1 MKKQPGPRLQKQP
14 GPRLQKLIENGDAY
28 INYPTNNAINNV
40 IYVYGIASDGV
51 IMILGWTDNFEEIEN
66 YLKEYPTPEYW

>member
-1 MKKQPGPRLQKQP
+1 MKKPAQKP

-28 INYPTNNAINNV
+28 IAYPYG

-51 IMILGWTDNFEEIEN
+51 TMMLGGTDNFEEIER
-66 YLKEYPTPEYW
+66 YLKEYPTPEDW